1 MSTVTC
7 DLAITLDGYAAGPS
21 QTLDR
26 PFGEIDDS
34 TLHAWH
40 FELVAEHEAENAA
53 IVGADAYVMGR
64 NMFSPKS
71 TEPRPEDWIGWWGT
85 DPPYHA
91 PVFVLTHHAH
101 DPIPLDGGTTFH
113 FVTDGPAS
121 ALSQARDVA
130 GPDGRVAVAGG
141 VTTVNQYLAAGEID
155 ELRLHVVPYA
165 AGFAGGVRLFDGVGP
180 IAWSAVRGRWTP
192 EVAHL
197 VYRR

>member
-1 MSTVTC
+1 MSIVTC
-7 DLAITLDGYAAGPS
+7 DLAVTLDGYAAGPS
-21 QTLDR
+21 QTRER
-26 PFGEIDDS
+26 PFGEIDDM

-40 FELVAEHEAENAA
+40 IVNTAQHQAEHDG

-64 NMFSPKS
+64 NMFSPRS
-71 TEPRPEDWIGWWGT
+71 PEPWPEDWIGWWGT

-101 DPIPLDGGTTFH
+101 DPIALDGGTTFH

-121 ALSQARDVA
+121 ALAQARDVA
-130 GPDGRVAVAGG
+130 GADGRVAVAGG
-141 VTTVNQYLAAGEID
+141 ATTVNQYLEAGEID

-165 AGFAGGVRLFDGVGP
+165 AGLSGGVRLFEGVGP
-180 IAWSAVRGRWTP
+180 IAWSAVSGRWAP
-192 EVAHL
+192 DVAHL

>member
-1 MSTVTC
+1 MSLVTC
-7 DLAITLDGYAAGPS
+7 DLAVTLDGYAAGPS

-26 PFGEIDDS
+26 PFGELDDE

-40 FELVAEHEAENAA
+40 FEHVARHQAENDA

-71 TEPRPEDWIGWWGT
+71 DGPWPDDWIGWWGVE
-85 DPPYHA
+85 PPYRA
-91 PVFVLTHHAH
+91 PVFVLTHHPH
-101 DPIPLDGGTTFH
+101 EPIALQGGTTFT
-113 FVTDGPAS
+113 FVTDGSAS
-121 ALSQARDVA
+121 ALDQARGVA

-165 AGFAGGVRLFDGVGP
+165 AGFSGGVRLFDGVGP
-180 IAWSAVRGRWTP
+180 IA
-192 EVAHL
+192 
-197 VYRR
+197 